1 MKDIE
6 PNFQNEKDQGFINGN
21 LSKKRYNFLLTFN
34 AFYGKFQITLG
45 GRFVAQ
51 QFEQAVTVHLL
62 TNITQDDDTEQFD
75 FDLPG
80 RLVIV
85 NDNIYLRYVEDDNGQ
100 STPVTFKLNGEDDV
114 VLTRS
119 GENGLK
125 FHFLTG
131 KAVTTQYRTPYGIMA
146 VEVATTD
153 LSVRLSD
160 DLSAGRIAIDYQ
172 LLAGE
177 QLIGDYQIR
186 LHFTA

>member
-1 MKDIE
+1 MTE
-6 PNFQNEKDQGFINGN
+6 H
-21 LSKKRYNFLLTFN
+21 L
-34 AFYGKFQITLG
+34 
-45 GRFVAQ
+45 
-51 QFEQAVTVHLL
+51 EQDVTVHLL
-62 TNITQDDDTEQFD
+62 TNITQDDQTEQFD

-85 NDNIYLRYVEDDNGQ
+85 NGNVYLRYVEDDNGQ
-100 STPVTFKLNGEDDV
+100 PTPVTFKLNGQNDV
-114 VLTRS
+114 TLTRS

-125 FHFLTG
+125 LHFLTG
-131 KAVTTQYRTPYGIMA
+131 KAVTTQYRTPYGTMA
-146 VEVATTD
+146 VEVATSG

-160 DLSAGRIAIDYQ
+160 DLSAGRIAVDYQ